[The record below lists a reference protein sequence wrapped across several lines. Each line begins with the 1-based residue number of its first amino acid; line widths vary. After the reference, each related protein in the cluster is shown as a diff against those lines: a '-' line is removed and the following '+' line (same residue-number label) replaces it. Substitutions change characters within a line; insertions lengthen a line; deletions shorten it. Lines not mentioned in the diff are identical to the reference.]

1 MGGGG
6 GSIYTAYTK
15 WTDLDCKLDSLA
27 LLNRLYGIESVRDIM
42 YIAGL
47 PQRYIYVSPPGE
59 FLNRLYT
66 PCLQTSTPK

>member
-15 WTDLDCKLDSLA
+15 LTDIDCKLDSLA
-27 LLNRLYGIESVRDIM
+27 LLNRLSSIESVRDIM
-42 YIAGL
+42 YTPGL

-59 FLNRLYT
+59 
-66 PCLQTSTPK
+66 